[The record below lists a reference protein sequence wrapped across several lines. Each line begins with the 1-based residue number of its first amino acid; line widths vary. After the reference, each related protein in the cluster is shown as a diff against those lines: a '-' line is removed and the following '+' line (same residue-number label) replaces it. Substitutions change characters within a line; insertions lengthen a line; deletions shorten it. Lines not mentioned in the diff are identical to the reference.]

1 MSGMHGSDPLVF
13 NYDTADGVVT
23 AFSGAANTVQGQSA
37 SRASY
42 VTTGAQDF
50 QGHFADLFAANA
62 STAAVDAGRLVE
74 ALRLV
79 STYAL
84 ELREAAWAEDGRRRR
99 AREWKK
105 RQDDRSVLEC
115 IGDAFTGGED
125 APTEEAKPAPRH
137 EAAAPPAGSRNTPS
151 PTSGGGGGGGGT
163 SSARPSNLRSF
174 ATGTSG
180 LDALLSGT
188 PGLLRGKL
196 ADFAAQCQWGTLDG
210 SGVVTA
216 YEKWLEANAND
227 TRWATTLA
235 DAFAAAGGE
244 GNVSWVSDAALG
256 AALSAAG
263 VQASRSG
270 LQIDPPTA
278 FGAPPTT
285 GYSMDPVNTATGNF
299 IEPEVDLGCAGGAA
313 SLKLSRMYNS
323 LDTRVGLFGPGW
335 SSALETALTLSDEGA
350 VWRMDD
356 GREVHF
362 PREGT
367 GWGRGVGENV
377 WLASEATEAVPEG
390 ADRDLGSTLVVRD
403 NSGSWWSF
411 TAAGVWLG
419 SGSGAGTA
427 VRVVRD
433 GEGDI
438 TRLVHERGRFL
449 TVEYGAGRVAVVQ
462 ASDGRRVEYVYDE
475 AGRLVGVRSPLG
487 VRTYRWNEAGLIE
500 AVVATSGVV
509 EARNE
514 YDDSGRVTLQVSPH
528 GRRVRFAYLPG
539 RVTVVSDEDGSR
551 SNSWIADAKGRLV
564 GVLDSEDRRQSMSY
578 DSHGNLVSSI
588 ARDGGVTVH
597 AYDERGR
604 KVRTVTPEG
613 ADITYGWDDRDRVT
627 TLVTESGSAVEY
639 EYSGDDR
646 NPSVIRDPLGGRTE
660 MTWTGGLLTRVVD
673 PVGVAVSFTYDE
685 HGDLLTSTNAA
696 GDTARIVRDQ
706 AGRPVQAIT
715 PGGSVT
721 RFTYDGTG
729 LLASREG
736 PDGATWRF
744 EHDSVGRVTAILDPL
759 GARTEMTYGPSGE
772 LIRTTD
778 ALGRVVER
786 SFDDLGNV
794 AGVVLPDGARWGFAH
809 DALSRLTAITDPG
822 GHDWTREYGPNGA
835 MSAVVDPTGVR
846 LDASADRSAGTG
858 ALTDAFAS
866 VSFQFDEYGR
876 PSRMESADGAA
887 ELVTYDGAGHPV
899 ELVDGE
905 GGLTRLERDVAGKII
920 RITSPAG
927 AVTRFEYDLCGRPWK
942 TVDPL
947 GAVTTLTYDADSRVV
962 ERTLATGEVEAFTYD
977 VAGRLTSRVA
987 PGHGVARYAYDK
999 VGRLTYS
1006 QDTYYGTRRFR
1017 YNAAGELV
1025 RVVNGVGGETCY
1037 EYDARGRLL
1046 RVTDPVGGVT
1056 TRTYTDTDKVA
1067 LVTDPLARVT
1077 TATYDAAGRQL
1088 TQTDP
1093 DGHTMSW
1100 TYDRAGRQDTVS
1112 IDGRLVSSVSRDA
1125 ARRRVQFTD
1134 HTRSDGQLVEHT
1146 LEYDRRGQLI
1156 RRTRGD
1162 GELRWAYDADGR
1174 RVSFTDHT
1182 GTTTRYTHDRAGNLT
1197 GIAHPHLGEAF
1208 FAYDA
1213 AGRTI
1218 SSSAG
1223 DVAQSWDYTDG
1234 WLTGHT
1240 RTGAEGVDT
1249 TVIGRDDMGRVVT
1262 VTHGAVTTY
1271 SYDEAGQ
1278 LVSAQTDSDG
1288 ETSRLSWEYDAA
1300 GRLVV
1305 EGGAGGAERQYT
1317 YDAVGQL
1324 LSTIHGGVATRY
1336 SYDGSGRRIRE
1347 AVNNGS
1353 GCDYVWDPRGY
1364 LTRVA
1369 AHGADG
1375 AVTRQ
1380 HELWV
1385 DATGELAEI
1394 ATTSG
1399 NDSAVAVPVWWDTAR
1414 PFPMLIGV
1422 GETQVLPVSGGVTG
1436 IGGVWTT
1443 PGWRATR
1450 ATDVVDPWAV
1460 IGAAAVPGT
1469 PVPGSGGGGAP
1480 GSLAGG
1486 AESDAAGALAG
1497 LLPVGVDLTASGGVS
1512 VGGLEWL
1519 GARTY
1524 DPATRGFLSV
1534 DPLEPVLGAGWSG
1547 NPYAYAGN
1555 NPVGLSDPTGLRPV
1569 TDEELAAYNNANNGV
1584 FAAVGDWL
1592 GDNWEY
1598 VVGGLAIVGGI
1609 ALMCTG
1615 VGGPAGI
1622 ALMAGAGAL
1631 MGGGISV
1638 VSQKAQNGSVDWK
1651 RVGVDTLIGAATGAA
1666 GGWAG
1671 GLVRS
1676 GAAATASEQV
1686 MAAGSNYL
1694 SKIPW
1699 GQMGIST
1706 AVNSAVGGLGNVAT
1720 YSVTNHSNWSL
1731 AEAGAALLGGAV
1743 SGAAIGGAAP
1753 LAGPMSSTLL
1763 RNITQ
1768 LGISGGGSVAG
1779 GWTQSAVAGQEYD
1792 GIDAVIDATTGGAL
1806 SYFPGASDLSV
1817 APGIADFIGVAGA
1830 GQCADWSLD
1839 SLRFAGEE
1847 TGIIP

>member
-13 NYDTADGVVT
+13 NYGTADGLVS
-23 AFSGAANTVQGQSA
+23 AFNNAASTVEGQSA

-42 VTTGAQDF
+42 VTTGQQDF
-50 QGHFADLFAANA
+50 QGHFANLFTANA
-62 STAAVDAGRLVE
+62 STAASDATRLVA

-79 STYAL
+79 ATYAQ
-84 ELREAAWAEDGRRRR
+84 ELRDAATEEDARRRR
-99 AREWKK
+99 AREWEE
-105 RQDDRSVLEC
+105 RQDNRSV
-115 IGDAFTGGED
+115 GDYISDFFTGGED
-125 APTEEAKPAPRH
+125 APTEKPQPAPRH
-137 EAAAPPAGSRNTPS
+137 EAPA
-151 PTSGGGGGGGGT
+151 PTSGSRDTPAGAAGGAAGGT
-163 SSARPSNLRSF
+163 SAARPSSLRSF
-174 ATGTSG
+174 ATGISG
-180 LDALLSGT
+180 LDQLLSTT
-188 PGLLRGKL
+188 PGTLRGTL
-196 ADFAAQCQWGTLDG
+196 ADFVAQCQWGTLDG

-216 YEKWLEANAND
+216 YDKWLLANAND
-227 TRWATTLA
+227 ATWANTLA
-235 DAFAAAGGE
+235 AAFAAAGGE
-244 GNVSWVSDAALG
+244 AAVSRVSDAALG
-256 AALSAAG
+256 SALAAAG
-263 VQASRSG
+263 VNASRSA

-299 IEPEVDLGCAGGAA
+299 IEPEVDLGGVGGAA
-313 SLKLSRMYNS
+313 SLRLSRMYNS
-323 LDTRVGLFGPGW
+323 LDSRVGVFGPGW
-335 SSALETALTLSDEGA
+335 SSVVEIALTLSDEGA
-350 VWRMDD
+350 VWRMGD

-362 PREGT
+362 PRQGA
-367 GWGRGVGENV
+367 GWDRARGENF
-377 WLASEATEAVPEG
+377 WLVVEPEAG
-390 ADRDLGSTLVVRD
+390 HGSVLVVRD
-403 NSGSWWSF
+403 NAGSRWEF
-411 TAAGVWLG
+411 TPAGVWLG
-419 SGSGAGTA
+419 SSSGPGTA
-427 VRVVRD
+427 VRVVRGAD
-433 GEGDI
+433 GEVA
-438 TRLVHERGRFL
+438 RLAHERGRFID
-449 TVEYGAGRVAVVQ
+449 VEYADGRVAVAQ
-462 ASDGRRVEYVYDE
+462 ASDGRRVEYVYDDS
-475 AGRLVGVRSPLG
+475 GRLVEVHSSAG

-500 AVVATSGVV
+500 AVVAASGVV

-627 TLVTESGSAVEY
+627 TLVTESGSVVEY

-673 PVGVAVSFTYDE
+673 PVGVAVSFTYDDW
-685 HGDLLTSTNAA
+685 GDLIATTSQTGAS
-696 GDTARIVRDQ
+696 ARIVRDH

-715 PGGSVT
+715 PAGSVT
-721 RFTYDGTG
+721 RFTYNSAGQ
-729 LLASREG
+729 LSAREG
-736 PDGATWRF
+736 PDGALWRF
-744 EHDSVGRVTAILDPL
+744 EHDGVGRVTAIVDPL

-772 LIRTTD
+772 LTRTTD
-778 ALGRVVER
+778 ALGRVIER

-794 AGVVLPDGARWGFAH
+794 ANVVLPDGARWGFAH

-835 MSAVVDPTGVR
+835 LTAVVDPTGVR
-846 LDASADRSAGTG
+846 LDASADRAAGTG
-858 ALTDAFAS
+858 ALTDAFTS
-866 VSFQFDEYGR
+866 MSFQFDEFGR
-876 PSRMESADGAA
+876 PSRAESADGTA
-887 ELVTYDGAGHPV
+887 ELVTYDGAGNPV

-905 GGLTRLERDVAGKII
+905 GGLTRLERNLAGRII
-920 RITSPAG
+920 RITSPTG
-927 AVTRFEYDLCGRPWK
+927 AETRFEYDECGRPWQ

-947 GAVTTLTYDADSRVV
+947 GAVTTLSYNADSRVAS
-962 ERTLATGEVEAFTYD
+962 RTLPTGEVESFTYD
-977 VAGRLTSRVA
+977 AAGRLISRVA
-987 PGHGVARYAYDK
+987 PGRGVAHYGYDR
-999 VGRLTYS
+999 VGRLTFS
-1006 QDTYYGTRRFR
+1006 RDTYYGTRRFR
-1017 YNAAGELV
+1017 YNLAGELV
-1025 RVVNGVGGETCY
+1025 RVENGVGGKTCY
-1037 EYDARGRLL
+1037 EYDARGRLM
-1046 RVTDPVGGVT
+1046 RITDPVGGVT
-1056 TRTYTDTDKVA
+1056 TRTYTSTDKVDS
-1067 LVTDPLARVT
+1067 VTDPLARVI

-1088 TQTDP
+1088 TQTDA
-1093 DGHTMSW
+1093 DGHVTSW
-1100 TYDRAGRQDTVS
+1100 TYDAAGRQVTVS

-1134 HTRSDGQLVEHT
+1134 HTRTDGRAVEHA

-1156 RRTRGD
+1156 RRTRG
-1162 GELRWAYDADGR
+1162 ESEMSWAYDADGR

-1197 GIAHPHLGEAF
+1197 GVAHPHLGEAF
-1208 FAYDA
+1208 FAYDGG
-1213 AGRTI
+1213 GRLV

-1223 DVAQSWDYTDG
+1223 DLAQSWEYSDG
-1234 WLTGHT
+1234 WLTAHT
-1240 RTGAEGVDT
+1240 RTGAEGVGS
-1249 TVIGRDDMGRVVT
+1249 TVIGRDEDGRIT
-1262 VTHGAVTTY
+1262 SVTHDATTTY
-1271 SYDEAGQ
+1271 RYDGAGQ
-1278 LVSAQTDSDG
+1278 LVAAVTDTGGVAAQA
-1288 ETSRLSWEYDAA
+1288 SWTYDAA
-1300 GRLVV
+1300 GRLVT
-1305 EGGAGGAERQYT
+1305 ERGAGGAERQYT
-1317 YDAVGQL
+1317 YDAAGQL
-1324 LSTIHGGVATRY
+1324 LSTIHGGVTTRY

-1347 AVNNGS
+1347 ASSDGS

-1364 LTRVA
+1364 LTRVTA
-1369 AHGADG
+1369 TNTSG
-1375 AVTRQ
+1375 VTTRQ

-1394 ATTSG
+1394 TATGTGST
-1399 NDSAVAVPVWWDTAR
+1399 APAAVPVWWDTAR

-1569 TDEELAAYNNANNGV
+1569 TDEELAAYNNANNGAL
-1584 FAAVGDWL
+1584 AAAGEWL

-1598 VVGGLAIVGGI
+1598 LAGGAMVIAGGVLI
-1609 ALMCTG
+1609 ATG
-1615 VGGPAGI
+1615 VGGPLGG
-1622 ALMAGAGAL
+1622 ALLGAGVDA
-1631 MGGGISV
+1631 II
-1638 VSQKAQNGSVDWK
+1638 QKATTGSVDWGQVAISGVFGMVGGGIGAQIAGQVGEAVGSTAYAFLTGPGPHTLEGAASSLGAGLAMAVVPGGLG
-1651 RVGVDTLIGAATGAA
+1651 RVLPPAATRPLGDLPVGGGAASKLDNLTPSTGGSVSVFRGVDGAEFDSIADTGIWATGAGMEGKFFTTTGDYA
-1666 GGWAG
+1666 
-1671 GLVRS
+1671 
-1676 GAAATASEQV
+1676 EQWV
-1686 MAAGSNYL
+1686 QKLLKGDGVVLETN
-1694 SKIPW
+1694 IPRFVFDRLELI
-1699 GQMGIST
+1699 GQ
-1706 AVNSAVGGLGNVAT
+1706 NL
-1720 YSVTNHSNWSL
+1720 
-1731 AEAGAALLGGAV
+1731 
-1743 SGAAIGGAAP
+1743 
-1753 LAGPMSSTLL
+1753 
-1763 RNITQ
+1763 
-1768 LGISGGGSVAG
+1768 
-1779 GWTQSAVAGQEYD
+1779 D
-1792 GIDAVIDATTGGAL
+1792 GIG
-1806 SYFPGASDLSV
+1806 PGMYAQEDVLELINKNMD
-1817 APGIADFIGVAGA
+1817 GIRL
-1830 GQCADWSLD
+1830 W
-1839 SLRFAGEE
+1839 E
-1847 TGIIP
+1847 